1 MDRHLTILLIILVLS
16 VTFIGLN
23 IKEDFSPGYL
33 YIPVKNTKTPFSK
46 IFNID
51 DEINKQSQ
59 NLGWKSFWR
68 KNYSQFSDNLNTV
81 YKDNHLDKH
90 PGKRL
95 LFDGIRNAQENS
107 I

>member
-33 YIPVKNTKTPFSK
+33 YIPVKNTKTLLVKFLILMMKLINSLK
-46 IFNID
+46 ILGG
-51 DEINKQSQ
+51 
-59 NLGWKSFWR
+59 NLFGEKII
-68 KNYSQFSDNLNTV
+68 LN
-81 YKDNHLDKH
+81 
-90 PGKRL
+90 
-95 LFDGIRNAQENS
+95 FQI